1 MGRVDPHPLDNIIEF
16 HGLSPNPIDLDLTWH
31 EHAFVRGFG
40 GCAATHLKGT
50 EPVAPFLAILTS
62 TPWVV
67 VTVPALVLCARL

>member
-1 MGRVDPHPLDNIIEF
+1 MNYHGAPEALGGRLQAI
-16 HGLSPNPIDLDLTWH
+16 
-31 EHAFVRGFG
+31 VRGFG

-50 EPVAPFLAILTS
+50 EAAHPFFAILPS